1 MKFLTP
7 QSINCSNRI
16 QIMQY
21 LDLLARWRGLQ
32 RSNCQNSQFKDILCF
47 QNLVFLR
54 TPLIRFVRSILRPI
68 NLLIFI
74 CRNYSLSAVDRAMKT
89 LRATDTRES
98 PWCFSS
104 TAHVPVPK
112 NADLDL
118 CLCASI
124 FPALAFNLKS
134 VNFFKP
140 VRSLYRL
147 LSFHSHRRIITLLPV
162 FWISQL
168 IVLRI

>member
-1 MKFLTP
+1 MRFLTP

-21 LDLLARWRGLQ
+21 LDLLARWRALQ
-32 RSNCQNSQFKDILCF
+32 RSNCQNSQFKDIFCF

-54 TPLIRFVRSILRPI
+54 TPLTGFVKSILRPI

-74 CRNYSLSAVDRAMKT
+74 CKNYSLSAVDRAMKT

-98 PWCFSS
+98 HWCFPS

-134 VNFFKP
+134 VNFFTP
-140 VRSLYRL
+140 VRSPYGL
-147 LSFHSHRRIITLLPV
+147 LSFNSHRRIITLLPV

-168 IVLRI
+168 IFPRI